1 MGMPRFQFTLRDLFW
16 MTTLIA
22 FGVGGLVI
30 FCRLDASIKFKAI
43 PLLLVSVLGMI
54 WLWRDTHDSGKIAAL
69 STSIFWLVLPSLVL
83 FVVLPVLLKRGVT
96 FWPSL
101 GISVAAMLASY
112 GVMVLVLKKTGVQL

>member
-1 MGMPRFQFTLRDLFW
+1 
-16 MTTLIA
+16 MTYTILKFAISA
-22 FGVGGLVI
+22 AVLVAVSEISKRSSFIGGLV
-30 FCRLDASIKFKAI
+30 ASL
-43 PLLLVSVLGMI
+43 PLTSVLAMM

-96 FWPSL
+96 FWLSL

-112 GVMVLVLKKTGVQL
+112 GVMVLVLKRAGGQL